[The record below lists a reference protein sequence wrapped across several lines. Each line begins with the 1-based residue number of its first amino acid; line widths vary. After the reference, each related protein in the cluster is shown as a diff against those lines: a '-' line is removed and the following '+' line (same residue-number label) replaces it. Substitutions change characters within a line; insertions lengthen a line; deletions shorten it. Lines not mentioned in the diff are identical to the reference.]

1 MRRVLSVLFFVL
13 FCCALALT
21 QTQTASLT
29 GRVSDPSGAVVPGA
43 TVSLTNGET
52 QVATEV
58 KTNSAGVYTFPTVA
72 PGPYQ
77 LQVQAP
83 GFKAEVIQHLV
94 LHVQDRVSQDVSLE
108 IGSTTQSVTVSAES
122 TPLNT
127 QDATVG
133 TVVERQQ
140 IENTPLNGRTF
151 QGLITLA
158 PGVASVSGGSQN
170 PGQFVVNGQ
179 RTDTSY
185 FTIDGVSA
193 NAPAAGAGSLGV
205 NGTGSSIT
213 QSATG
218 GYNNVVSVDAIQ
230 EFKISTS
237 TFAPEYGRTPGGQV
251 SVVTR
256 SGTNTFHGDAFD
268 YFRNTVL
275 DANDWF
281 LNAAGKPRGVVQQ
294 NDFGGTFGGPILK
307 NKLFFFTSYEGL
319 RLNAPQPAVKLV
331 PTQNA
336 RTLAAGA
343 NNNGV
348 TGWMAQFLNAFPL
361 PDNNVDPACTSQANC
376 LANYTA
382 SFPSRAQLDSGSA
395 RVDYT
400 LSNKT
405 LLFGRYSNAP
415 SLLST
420 ANSVTVTNFDDG
432 TQSYTAGLTHSFTD
446 RIVNDARFNYTHSTL
461 LETQFSPG
469 FKGDMT
475 TIFPSGYAQP
485 PSSFVTAGTA
495 VPGDMA
501 VQIRPPTSDGLL
513 LSPQQG
519 NSYNYQKN
527 ATDTLSWIRGTHALK
542 FGGDYRQLNPEW
554 NQASFN
560 WNNSFGA
567 NATVQGSPANVCPA
581 STLPSN
587 SPAGGGNTVPGFVCG
602 QATTSNLQHNY
613 PQAFVFHQYSFFGQD
628 TWRVSQKL
636 TVTYGARW
644 EINPAFGFTNGH
656 AGFSV
661 NQSTFNLN
669 NLSTLQLNPFG
680 TAPYRTT
687 WGHVSP
693 RIGFAYQL
701 SDSENWG
708 NVIRAGYGIFYDTG
722 AQTGTLLA
730 TPWNTRINN
739 IGSGL
744 PTAAFVLYPIAATS
758 NCAATPWNGS
768 ATVKQASCASYTTP
782 VNANLTPP
790 VSNGGMDAI
799 IDPNF
804 TLPYVHQVNLT
815 WEQKLGAPQT
825 VTVSYVGALGRK
837 LIGEY
842 GFPSAKG
849 NAAVFSLPPAGA
861 DAINV
866 WGNFASSS
874 YNALQTKFQRDF
886 VKGLAA
892 IASYTWSHS
901 LDNASTNSGASSQG
915 SSFLVLPTAAQ
926 AATGQPQSLLW
937 ASSDFD
943 IRQNFALS
951 IVYDMPTP
959 FSSNKL
965 SRAILGGW
973 SFDPVYHY
981 QTATPVDIFTGIN
994 GAIGAT
1000 SYQAR
1005 PNLIAGVP
1013 IYVTGS
1019 TCAQQYQ
1026 AIQGYL
1032 GCPGGAALNLA
1043 PVSSAQAAAA
1053 GCAAP
1058 TGGTI
1063 TGPSGI
1069 VLAGKTANA
1078 KGAFCT
1084 PASVL
1089 VGTVSTPISGN
1100 VGRNAIR
1107 AFPLTELDFSIHRD
1121 IPLYERVHLRF
1132 QADLFNVLNH
1142 PQFGPYNA
1150 SSASVNNAGFGFTT
1164 VMANTYAGSGSGN
1177 GAGINPIFATG
1188 APRNAQ
1194 FGLKVIF

>member
-1 MRRVLSVLFFVL
+1 MQRLLAILLFF
-13 FCCALALT
+13 FFSFGIALP
-21 QTQTASLT
+21 QTETASLN
-29 GRVSDPSGAVVPGA
+29 GRVTDPSGAVVPGA
-43 TVSLTNGET
+43 TVTLTNRET

-58 KTNSAGVYTFPTVA
+58 KTNSNGVYTFPAVS
-72 PGPYQ
+72 PSRYE
-77 LQVQAP
+77 LRVQAP
-83 GFKAEVIQHLV
+83 GFKEQIIERLA
-94 LHVQDRVSQDVSLE
+94 LHVQDRVSQDISLQV
-108 IGSTTQSVTVSAES
+108 GSTSQSVTVTAE
-122 TPLNT
+122 TIPLNT
-127 QDATVG
+127 QDASVG
-133 TVVERQQ
+133 TVIERQQ
-140 IENTPLNGRTF
+140 IDNTPLNGRTF

-158 PGVASVSGGSQN
+158 PGVASVSGGSSN

-185 FTIDGVSA
+185 FTVDGVSA
-193 NAPAAGAGSLGV
+193 NAPAPGSGSLGV
-205 NGTGSSIT
+205 NGTGSGVT

-237 TFAPEYGRTPGGQV
+237 TFAPEYGRTPGGQI

-268 YFRNTVL
+268 YLRNTVL

-281 LNAAGKPRGVVQQ
+281 LNAAGKPRGVVHQ
-294 NDFGGTFGGPILK
+294 NDFGGVFGGPLK
-307 NKLFFFTSYEGL
+307 KDKLFLFFSYEGL
-319 RLNAPQPAVKLV
+319 RLNAPQPSVKLV

-336 RTLAAGA
+336 RTLAAA
-343 NNNGV
+343 SSDNGV
-348 TGWMAQFLNAFPL
+348 TGWMGQFLNAYPL
-361 PDNNVDPACTSQANC
+361 PDNNINPACTSLGTC
-376 LANYTA
+376 LANYTS
-382 SFPSRAQLDSGSA
+382 SFPSTSRLDSGSG

-400 LSNKT
+400 VNSKT
-405 LLFGRYSNAP
+405 NLFGRYSNAP
-415 SLLST
+415 SILST
-420 ANSVTVTNFDDG
+420 ANSVTVTSLNEG

-446 RIVNDARFNYTHSTL
+446 RIANDARFNYTHTTFVQAQL
-461 LETQFSPG
+461 VPG
-469 FKGDMT
+469 FKGDIT
-475 TIFPSGYAQP
+475 TIFPSGFGQP
-485 PSSFVTAGTA
+485 PASFVTSGSA

-501 VQIRPPTSDGLL
+501 VQIRPPTTDGFQ

-519 NSYNYQKN
+519 NSWNYQNN
-527 ATDTLSWIRGTHALK
+527 ATDTLSWIRGNHGLK

-560 WNNSFGA
+560 WNNSFAA
-567 NATVQGSPANVCPA
+567 NATVQGSPANVCPTG
-581 STLPSN
+581 TLPSN
-587 SPAGGGNTVPGFVCG
+587 SPAGGGNTVPGFICG
-602 QATTSNLQHNY
+602 QATLSNLQHNY
-613 PQAFVFHQYSFFGQD
+613 PQSFVFHQYSFFGQD
-628 TWRVSQKL
+628 TWRVSSKL

-644 EINPAFGFTNGH
+644 EINPPFGFTNGH

-669 NLSTLQLNPFG
+669 NFSTLQLNPFG
-680 TAPYRTT
+680 SPPYHTT
-687 WGHVSP
+687 WNHISP
-693 RIGFAYQL
+693 RIGVAYQL
-701 SDSENWG
+701 SDNANWG

-722 AQTGTLLA
+722 GQTGTLLA

-768 ATVKQASCASYTTP
+768 ATAKQASCVSYATP
-782 VNANLTPP
+782 VSANLTPP

-804 TLPYVHQVNLT
+804 TLPYVQQMNLT
-815 WEQKLGAPQT
+815 WEQKLGAPQS

-837 LIGEY
+837 LIGELGY
-842 GFPSAKG
+842 PASLG

-874 YNALQTKFQRDF
+874 YNALQAKFQRDF
-886 VKGLAA
+886 VSGLAVV
-892 IASYTWSHS
+892 ASYTWSHS
-901 LDNASTNSGASSQG
+901 LDNASSNSGVSGQG
-915 SSFLVLPTAAQ
+915 SSFLVLPSASQ
-926 AATGQPQSLLW
+926 AARGQPQSLLW

-943 IRQNFALS
+943 IRQNLALS
-951 IVYDMPTP
+951 LVYNLPTP
-959 FSSNKL
+959 FKSNAL
-965 SRAILGGW
+965 SKAILGGW
-973 SFDPVYHY
+973 SFDPIYHY
-981 QTATPVDIFTGIN
+981 QTAAPVDIFTGVN

-1005 PNLIAGVP
+1005 PNLIPGVP

-1019 TCAQQYQ
+1019 TCDQQYQ

-1043 PVSSAQAAAA
+1043 PVSASAAAAA
-1053 GCAAP
+1053 GCVAP

-1063 TGPSGI
+1063 TGAGGI

-1089 VGTVSTPISGN
+1089 VGGVSTPVSGN
-1100 VGRNAIR
+1100 FGRNGIR
-1107 AFPLTELDFSIHRD
+1107 AFPLSELDFSVHRD
-1121 IPLYERVHLRF
+1121 IPIYERVHLRF

-1150 SSASVNNAGFGFTT
+1150 SSSSLNNAGFGFTNT
-1164 VMANTYAGSGSGN
+1164 MANTYAGSGNSSGF
-1177 GAGINPIFATG
+1177 GLNPIFATG

-1194 FGLKVIF
+1194 FGLKVLF

>member
-1 MRRVLSVLFFVL
+1 MRRLLTFLLFILS
-13 FCCALALT
+13 CCGLGLA
-21 QTQTASLT
+21 QTQTAVLS
-29 GRVSDPSGAVVPGA
+29 GRVTDPTGAVVPGA
-43 TVSLTNGET
+43 TVSLTNHET

-58 KTNSAGVYTFPTVA
+58 KTNAGGVYSFPSVTPA
-72 PGPYQ
+72 PYQ
-77 LQVQAP
+77 LKVQAA
-83 GFKAEVIQHLV
+83 GFKEEIIERLV
-94 LHVQDRVSQDVSLE
+94 LHVQDRVSQDISLQV
-108 IGSTTQSVTVSAES
+108 GSTTQSVEVSAELI
-122 TPLNT
+122 PLNT

-133 TVVERQQ
+133 TVVEHQQ

-158 PGVASVSGGSQN
+158 PGVASVSGGSN
-170 PGQFVVNGQ
+170 SPGQFVVNGQ

-185 FTIDGVSA
+185 FSVDGVSA
-193 NAPAAGAGSLGV
+193 NSAAAGAGSLGV
-205 NGTGSSIT
+205 NGTGSGVT
-213 QSATG
+213 NSATG

-237 TFAPEYGRTPGGQV
+237 TFAPEFGRTPGGQI

-256 SGTNTFHGDAFD
+256 SGTNAYHGDAFD

-281 LNAAGKPRGVVQQ
+281 LNEAGKPRGVVQQ
-294 NDFGGTFGGPILK
+294 NDFGGTFGGPIIK
-307 NKLFFFTSYEGL
+307 DKLFFFTSYEGL
-319 RLNAPQPAVKLV
+319 RLNAPNPAVKLV

-343 NNNGV
+343 TDNGL
-348 TGWMAQFLNAFPL
+348 TGWMAQFLNAYPL
-361 PDNNVDPACTSQANC
+361 PDNNLNPACTSVGTC
-376 LANYTA
+376 LANYTS
-382 SFPSRAQLDSGSA
+382 SFPSTSKLDSGSA
-395 RVDYT
+395 RVDYKF
-400 LSNKT
+400 SSKT
-405 LLFGRYSNAP
+405 LIFGRYSNAP
-415 SLLST
+415 SVLSS
-420 ANSVTVTNFDDG
+420 ANSTTVTSFNDG
-432 TQSYTAGLTHSFTD
+432 TQSYTAGMTHSFTD
-446 RIVNDARFNYTHSTL
+446 RFVNDAHYNYTHTTL
-461 LETQFSPG
+461 VETQVTPG
-469 FKGDMT
+469 FKGDLT

-485 PSSFVTAGTA
+485 PASFVTSGNA
-495 VPGDMA
+495 VAGDMA

-513 LSPQQG
+513 ISPQQG
-519 NSYNYQKN
+519 NSYNYQNN
-527 ATDTLSWIRGTHALK
+527 ATDTLSWIKGNHALK

-560 WNNSFGA
+560 ENNTFAA
-567 NATVQGSPANVCPA
+567 NATVQGSPLNACPV
-581 STLPSN
+581 SQLPAN
-587 SPAGGGNTVPGFVCG
+587 SPAGGGNTVPGFICG
-602 QATTSNLQHNY
+602 QATLSNLQHNY
-613 PQAFVFHQYSFFGQD
+613 PQSFVFHQYSFFGQD
-628 TWRVSQKL
+628 TWRLSQKL

-644 EINPAFGFTNGH
+644 EINPPFGFTNGH

-669 NLSTLQLNPFG
+669 NFSTLELNPFG
-680 TAPYRTT
+680 TAPYQTT
-687 WGHVSP
+687 WGHVAP
-693 RIGFAYQL
+693 RLGFAYQL
-701 SDSENWG
+701 SDSASWG

-722 AQTGTLLA
+722 AQTGTSLA

-739 IGSGL
+739 TGSGL
-744 PTAAFVLYPIAATS
+744 ATAAFVLYPLAATS
-758 NCAATPWNGS
+758 NCAATAWNGS
-768 ATVKQASCASYTTP
+768 ATAKQASCASYATP

-804 TLPYVHQVNLT
+804 TLPYVHQMNLT
-815 WEQKLGAPQT
+815 WEQKLGAPQS

-842 GFPSAKG
+842 GFPSSQG

-866 WGNFASSS
+866 YGNFASSS

-886 VKGLAA
+886 QKGLAV

-901 LDNASTNSGASSQG
+901 LDNASSNSGVSNQG
-915 SSFLVLPTAAQ
+915 SSFLVLPSAAQ
-926 AATGQPQSLLW
+926 AATGAPQSLLW

-951 IVYDMPTP
+951 VVYNVPTP
-959 FSSNKL
+959 FKSNKF

-973 SFDPVYHY
+973 SFDPIYHY
-981 QTATPVDIFTGIN
+981 QTATPVDIFTGLSS
-994 GAIGAT
+994 AIGGT

-1005 PNLIAGVP
+1005 PDLISGVP
-1013 IYVTGS
+1013 IYVTGT
-1019 TCAQQYQ
+1019 TCAQEYQ
-1026 AIQGYL
+1026 AIQGFY

-1043 PVSSAQAAAA
+1043 PVTAAQAAAA

-1069 VLAGKTANA
+1069 VIAGKTANA
-1078 KGAFCT
+1078 KGAFCS
-1084 PASVL
+1084 PANVT
-1089 VGTVSTPISGN
+1089 VNGVSTPISGN
-1100 VGRNAIR
+1100 LGRNTVR
-1107 AFPLTELDFSIHRD
+1107 AFPLTELDFSVHRD

-1142 PQFGPYNA
+1142 PQFAPYNA
-1150 SSASVNNAGFGFTT
+1150 SSSSLNAAGFGFTT
-1164 VMANTYAGSGSGN
+1164 AMANTYAGSGNGN
-1177 GAGINPIFATG
+1177 GFGINPIFATG

>member
-1 MRRVLSVLFFVL
+1 MRRVLAILIFTV
-13 FCCALALT
+13 FCAGLGLT
-21 QTQTASLT
+21 QTETASLS
-29 GRVSDPSGAVVPGA
+29 GRVIDPSGAVVPGA
-43 TVSLTNGET
+43 TVTLTNHGT
-52 QVATEV
+52 QVSTQV
-58 KTNSAGVYTFPTVA
+58 KTNSAGVYTFPTEA
-72 PGPYQ
+72 PGSYQ
-77 LQVQAP
+77 LRVQAP
-83 GFKAEVIQHLV
+83 GFKEDIIEQLL
-94 LHVQDRVSQDVSLE
+94 LHVQARVTQDVSLE
-108 IGSTTQSVTVSAES
+108 VGSTSQSVTVSAQ
-122 TPLNT
+122 TIPLNT
-127 QDATVG
+127 EDATVG

-158 PGVASVSGGSQN
+158 PGVASVSGGANN

-185 FTIDGVSA
+185 FTVDGVSA
-193 NAPAAGAGSLGV
+193 DAPAAMAGSLGV
-205 NGTGSSIT
+205 NGTGSGVT

-218 GYNNVVSVDAIQ
+218 GYNNLVSVDAIQ

-237 TFAPEYGRTPGGQV
+237 TFAPEYGRTPGGQI

-256 SGTNTFHGDAFD
+256 SGTNAFHGDAFD
-268 YFRNTVL
+268 YLRNTVL

-294 NDFGGTFGGPILK
+294 NDFGGVVGGPIK
-307 NKLFFFTSYEGL
+307 KDKLFFFLSYEGL
-319 RLNAPQPAVKLV
+319 RLNAPQPSVKLV

-336 RTLAAGA
+336 RTLAGAA

-348 TGWMAQFLNAFPL
+348 TGWMSQFLNAYPL
-361 PDNNVDPACTSQANC
+361 PDNNVNPLCVSLATC

-382 SFPSRAQLDSGSA
+382 SFPGTSRLDSGSA
-395 RVDYT
+395 RIDYT
-400 LSNKT
+400 LNKKT

-415 SLLST
+415 SVLST
-420 ANSVTVTNFDDG
+420 ANSVTDTDFNDG
-432 TQSYTAGLTHSFTD
+432 TQSYTAGLTRFFTD
-446 RIVNDARFNYTHSTL
+446 RLTNDARFNYTHTTL
-461 LETQFSPG
+461 LETQFAPA
-469 FKGDMT
+469 FNGDMT
-475 TIFPSGYAQP
+475 TIFPSGYGQP
-485 PSSFVTAGTA
+485 PTSFASAGTA

-501 VQIRPPTSDGLL
+501 IQIRPPTSDAVL

-519 NSYNYQKN
+519 DSWNHQNN
-527 ATDTLSWIRGTHALK
+527 FTDTLSWVKGNHALK

-560 WNNSFGA
+560 WNNTFGA

-581 STLPSN
+581 AMLPTG
-587 SPAGGGNTVPGFVCG
+587 SPAGGGNTVPGFICG

-628 TWRVSQKL
+628 TWRVMPKL
-636 TVTYGARW
+636 TVTYGLRW
-644 EINPAFGFTNGH
+644 EINPPFGFTNGH

-669 NLSTLQLNPFG
+669 DFSTLELNPFG
-680 TAPYRTT
+680 TPAYRTT
-687 WGHVSP
+687 WNHVSP

-701 SDSENWG
+701 SDNANWG
-708 NVIRAGYGIFYDTG
+708 NVIRAGYGMFYDTG

-758 NCAATPWNGS
+758 NCAATAWNGS
-768 ATVKQASCASYTTP
+768 ATAKQASCVSYATP
-782 VNANLTPP
+782 VSANLNLP

-804 TLPYVHQVNLT
+804 TLPYVHQINLT
-815 WEQKLGAPQT
+815 WEQKLGAPQSL
-825 VTVSYVGALGRK
+825 TVSYVGALGRK
-837 LIGEY
+837 LIGELGY
-842 GFPSAKG
+842 PSAKG
-849 NAAVFSLPPAGA
+849 NKAVFSLPPAGA

-886 VKGLAA
+886 VHGLAVV
-892 IASYTWSHS
+892 ASYTWSHS
-901 LDNASTNSGASSQG
+901 LDNASSNSGQSGQG

-943 IRQNFALS
+943 IRHNVALS
-951 IVYDMPTP
+951 IVYNVPAA
-959 FSSNKL
+959 FSSNPFAK
-965 SRAILGGW
+965 AILGGW
-973 SFDPVYHY
+973 SVAPIFHY

-994 GAIGAT
+994 GALGAT

-1005 PNLIAGVP
+1005 PDLIPGVP
-1013 IYVTGS
+1013 IYVTGAA
-1019 TCAQQYQ
+1019 CAQQYQ
-1026 AIQGYL
+1026 TFQGYSA
-1032 GCPGGAALNLA
+1032 CPGGTALNLA
-1043 PVSSAQAAAA
+1043 PVSAAEAAAA

-1063 TGPSGI
+1063 TGPGGV

-1084 PASVL
+1084 PASVS
-1089 VGTVSTPISGN
+1089 VAGVSTPVSGN
-1100 VGRNAIR
+1100 VGRNTIR
-1107 AFPLTELDFSIHRD
+1107 AFPLMELDFSLHRD

-1132 QADLFNVLNH
+1132 EADLFNVLNH

-1150 SSASVNNAGFGFTT
+1150 SSSSLNNAGFGFTN
-1164 VMANTYAGSGSGN
+1164 VMANAYAGSGNSN
-1177 GAGINPIFATG
+1177 GAGLNPIFATG

-1194 FGLKVIF
+1194 FALKVVF